1 MKTMLKASA
10 LFLTLFFLIGCA
22 SGPKYAE
29 IAKTIPELA
38 PDKGRIYI
46 YRNSILGAAIQP
58 KVKLNGEVIGSAVPK
73 GFYFVDRSPG
83 NYKMMTST
91 EVDRTLSF
99 VLEKEQ
105 TRFVRLNIS
114 IGFFVGHVYPELVDD
129 EVGKKEINECSYVDK
144 K

>member
-1 MKTMLKASA
+1 MKSMLKAA
-10 LFLTLFFLIGCA
+10 ILFLALSFLIGCA

-38 PDKGRIYI
+38 SYQGRIYI
-46 YRNSILGAAIQP
+46 YRNSMFGGAIQP
-58 KVKLNGEVIGSAVPK
+58 DVKLNGEVIGSSAPK

-83 NYKMMTST
+83 DYKMMTST

-99 VLEKEQ
+99 VLEKDQ
-105 TRFVRLNIS
+105 IRFVRLNCS
-114 IGFFVGHVYPELVDD
+114 MGFFVGHVYPELVD
-129 EVGKKEINECSYVDK
+129 EAVGKKEINECSYVDK